1 MMKDNADIKA
11 ENRQSIKDMGV
22 ALKEYPIRIIS
33 IIGQIEGHTELP
45 PQSKSTK
52 YEHIIPLLTDAEQD
66 DKVKGILVLMNTVG
80 GDVEAGLAI
89 AELIRGM
96 STPSVSLVLGGGHSI
111 GVPLAVSADY
121 SFITKTATMTI
132 HPIRTSGLVIN
143 TPQTFSYYEKM
154 QERVTSFVCEF
165 SKTDEETFKRLM
177 SNKEQ
182 LSDDTGTVLIG
193 KQAVEHG
200 LIDAVGGLSDALA
213 KLKKIYINI

>member
-154 QERVTSFVCEF
+154 QERVTSFVCEC

-193 KQAVEHG
+193 KQAVENG

>member
-1 MMKDNADIKA
+1 MQQNPDCKA
-11 ENRQSIKDMGV
+11 ENRESIKEMGTP
-22 ALKEYPIRIIS
+22 AKEYPVKIIS

-52 YEHIIPLLTDAEQD
+52 YEHIIPMLTDAEQD
-66 DKVKGILVLMNTVG
+66 EKVKGILVLMNTVG

-111 GVPLAVSADY
+111 GVPLAVSADFSY
-121 SFITKTATMTI
+121 ITKTATMTI

-154 QERVTSFVCEF
+154 QERVTSFVSEC
-165 SKTDEETFKRLM
+165 SKIDEATFKRLM

-193 KQAVEHG
+193 GQAVEHG
-200 LIDAVGGLSDALA
+200 LIDAVGGLADAIST
-213 KLKKIYINI
+213 LKKIYTDK